1 MFIMDEFRRKS
12 TVVLPIPSSQSTEL
26 TCNVPC
32 VTCISTM
39 LVWCPIFRC
48 NTKNFV
54 VKSDF
59 QFVFSV
65 PNPHGLSI
73 KMIMTIMNVSG
84 QEVFKNIMIIAKSFT
99 VKHFSVKIV
108 LTYWKPCLLMNL
120 VSDLDLA
127 TTRFIVS
134 LFCNTYFRPSLCQRS
149 SKSVKESS
157 TRWRTWY
164 HVFPL
169 PKSI

>member
-1 MFIMDEFRRKS
+1 M
-12 TVVLPIPSSQSTEL
+12 VVLPIPSSQSTEL

-32 VTCISTM
+32 VICISTM
-39 LVWCPIFRC
+39 LEWCPTFRC

-54 VKSDF
+54 VKSGF

-73 KMIMTIMNVSG
+73 KMIMMIMNVRG
-84 QEVFKNIMIIAKSFT
+84 QEVFKNLMIIAKSFT

-120 VSDLDLA
+120 VSAHDLA
-127 TTRFIVS
+127 TTLVS
-134 LFCNTYFRPSLCQRS
+134 LCLLILLHLFQTFIMPNIIEIS
-149 SKSVKESS
+149 
-157 TRWRTWY
+157 
-164 HVFPL
+164 
-169 PKSI
+169 

>member
-1 MFIMDEFRRKS
+1 MA
-12 TVVLPIPSSQSTEL
+12 VLPIPSSQSTEL
-26 TCNVPC
+26 TCNVLC

-39 LVWCPIFRC
+39 LEWYLIFRC

-54 VKSDF
+54 VKSGF

-84 QEVFKNIMIIAKSFT
+84 QEIFKNITIIAKPFLE
-99 VKHFSVKIV
+99 KHFSVKIV

-120 VSDLDLA
+120 VSAHDLA
-127 TTRFIVS
+127 TTLVS
-134 LFCNTYFRPSLCQRS
+134 LCLLILLHLLQVC
-149 SKSVKESS
+149 EC
-157 TRWRTWY
+157 
-164 HVFPL
+164 H
-169 PKSI
+169 